1 MLEGLLGLRRVRE
14 LLPGNEDVLRGIA
27 GIQTAL
33 GEAVPQ
39 RTAAKALGI
48 KHPELS
54 KLVTDKK
61 LTTIDNA
68 RGKGQ
73 IAVASLVEYIERAG
87 IGPKEKPRWKQRRD
101 EREKEEAKGSGD
113 KQADLARI
121 LEMRALA
128 YHRSLARNLDS
139 EMVDRAREALA
150 EQSKHGAID
159 NEHVSEWEK
168 VLALPVSDVAARM
181 TDYSD
186 AGKALRAQSP
196 FNSMGRREGD

>member
-1 MLEGLLGLRRVRE
+1 MLEGLLGLRRVRD
-14 LLPGNEDVLRGIA
+14 LLPGNEDVMRGIA

-48 KHPELS
+48 SHPELS

-61 LTTIDNA
+61 IRTVDNA
-68 RGKGQ
+68 RGKAQ
-73 IAVASLVEYIERAG
+73 VEVASLVEYIENAG
-87 IGPKEKPRWKQRRD
+87 IGPREQPRWKQRRA
-101 EREKEEAKGSGD
+101 EREKKEAKSTGD

-128 YHRSLARNLDS
+128 FHRSLARNLDRAA
-139 EMVDRAREALA
+139 VDRAKEVLA
-150 EQSKHGAID
+150 EQRSHGAID
-159 NEHVSEWEK
+159 DEQGAEWEK
-168 VLALPVSDVAARM
+168 VLELPVSDVAARM

-186 AGKALRAQSP
+186 AGKALRKQSP